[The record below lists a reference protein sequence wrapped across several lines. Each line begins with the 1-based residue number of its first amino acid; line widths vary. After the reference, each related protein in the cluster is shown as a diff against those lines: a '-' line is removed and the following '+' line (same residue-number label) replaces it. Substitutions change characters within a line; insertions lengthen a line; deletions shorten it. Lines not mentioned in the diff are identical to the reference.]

1 MMHICLKGEFTTE
14 SKMYPVKQM
23 GNVLMQQIVLNL
35 LASETSL
42 HGMKYTNFIIS
53 RHEPLLYE
61 VCIVVLPKS

>member
-1 MMHICLKGEFTTE
+1 
-14 SKMYPVKQM
+14 MYPVKQM